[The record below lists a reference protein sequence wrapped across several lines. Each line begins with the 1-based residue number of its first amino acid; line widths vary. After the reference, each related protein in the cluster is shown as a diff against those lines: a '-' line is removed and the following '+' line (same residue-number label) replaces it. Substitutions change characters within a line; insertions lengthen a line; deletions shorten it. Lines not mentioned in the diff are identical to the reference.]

1 MEQFGVLMIHLQKEI
16 KKRKR
21 GKTVGK
27 GIDRAEGSA
36 ICTTTTLLSTSQ
48 IVRVAL
54 ETRGIWHPVPSIAK
68 TAIQQ

>member
-27 GIDRAEGSA
+27 GIDRAEG
-36 ICTTTTLLSTSQ
+36 
-48 IVRVAL
+48 RVAL